1 MEHTCPSC
9 GAQVSDGVP
18 FCKQCRAPQIRVA
31 ATEAIAPSPA
41 YSSIPTRVAAPHSQ
55 PVYAGNGPAVRLG
68 GIDWSSALPSVAL
81 AGTIAALSLFIPTGL
96 FGLGL
101 FASGY
106 ISVALYRRRRPD
118 APITP
123 AMGACLGAASGGIGF
138 AIWGI
143 LFAVGVVVMH
153 AWDQVQEVAFRSI
166 DEAAARNPDPKMQEV
181 ASQLKSPEG
190 LVIMVI
196 GALIIT
202 LLVFVVVPAVTGLLA
217 ARLQMH
223 RNDSGS

>member
-1 MEHTCPSC
+1 
-9 GAQVSDGVP
+9 
-18 FCKQCRAPQIRVA
+18 
-31 ATEAIAPSPA
+31 
-41 YSSIPTRVAAPHSQ
+41 
-55 PVYAGNGPAVRLG
+55 
-68 GIDWSSALPSVAL
+68 
-81 AGTIAALSLFIPTGL
+81 
-96 FGLGL
+96 
-101 FASGY
+101 
-106 ISVALYRRRRPD
+106 
-118 APITP
+118 
-123 AMGACLGAASGGIGF
+123 
-138 AIWGI
+138 
-143 LFAVGVVVMH
+143 MH